1 MKHCLFNKVKHV
13 HQCNLKPIAA
23 IQHSIIVIIE
33 PYSVVDPDPS
43 SSLVDSDPSSS
54 AVVDPDPSSSVV
66 FDPDPSSSVAQL
78 SICSRGTSTV
88 MGWPNSIN
96 PEF

>member
-33 PYSVVDPDPS
+33 PYSVVDPD
-43 SSLVDSDPSSS
+43 L
-54 AVVDPDPSSSVV
+54 
-66 FDPDPSSSVAQL
+66 SSSVAQL
-78 SICSRGTSTV
+78 SVCSRGTSTV
-88 MGWPNSIN
+88 MGWPDSIN

>member
-43 SSLVDSDPSSS
+43 SS
-54 AVVDPDPSSSVV
+54 VV
-66 FDPDPSSSVAQL
+66 QL

-88 MGWPNSIN
+88 MGWPDSIN